1 MTSIIFA
8 CCALLALVVVLAV
21 WAKWVQ
27 RVVGGGRAGFTVYFL
42 PILLT
47 LAGICVT
54 VIKS

>member
-1 MTSIIFA
+1 MTNIIFA
-8 CCALLALVVVLAV
+8 GCVLLAIVVVLAV